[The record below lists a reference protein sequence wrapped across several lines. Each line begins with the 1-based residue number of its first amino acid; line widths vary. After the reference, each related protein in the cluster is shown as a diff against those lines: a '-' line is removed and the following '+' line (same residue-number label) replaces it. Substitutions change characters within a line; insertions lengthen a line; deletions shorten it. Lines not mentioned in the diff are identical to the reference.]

1 MIASLHIALV
11 WALAAPPA
19 EDNPALVEATA
30 AFEAERWPEAADAF
44 ARAWEHDP
52 NPKYLYGRAQALRF
66 AGECDE
72 AIDVYEHFIEVSESE
87 DADAYARDAIAL
99 CEQALANEARTESV
113 PPPVVAPPREPD
125 APPPEPAPRK
135 PWTHDGVGNGLF
147 WPGVA
152 LVAAGAALVP
162 VAEQRANTA
171 DEEASERGY
180 LEALDR
186 ASTMRIA
193 GITTLAVGGALL
205 IAGTIR
211 FAIVAARG
219 RRPRATAAG
228 LALHF

>member
-1 MIASLHIALV
+1 VIASLHIVFV
-11 WALAAPPA
+11 WALVAPPA
-19 EDNPALVEATA
+19 DDNPALAEATE
-30 AFEAERWPEAADAF
+30 AFEAERWSEAADAF

-66 AGECDE
+66 AGQCEE
-72 AIDVYEHFIEVSESE
+72 AIDVYARFIAVSASD

-99 CEQALANEARTESV
+99 CEEALAEEMPTEPV
-113 PPPVVAPPREPD
+113 PPPIVAATQPDTPP
-125 APPPEPAPRK
+125 AEPAPRE
-135 PWTHDGVGNGLF
+135 PWTRDAVGHGLF

-152 LVAAGAALVP
+152 LVAVGAALVP
-162 VAEQRANTA
+162 VAEQRANAA
-171 DEEASERGY
+171 DTEGSERGY

-211 FAIVAARG
+211 FAVVAARG
-219 RRPRATAAG
+219 RRPRASAAG
-228 LALHF
+228 LVVHF